1 MKFTPLLLPLEETAS
16 GVESGINENNGKE
29 GGDVLNAHITGQGKG
44 KMERKKGWLINR
56 RFPPPLEISTSY
68 TSSLESFTSF
78 FPPFSPSEEIKI
90 RQIKSNQI
98 KWKPTL
104 FLPRNK
110 FESIIPRLIFNPKIL
125 ARVGSAERQGA
136 RRSRGWHMACD
147 IRGMRQR
154 ERKGKVLC
162 E

>member
-44 KMERKKGWLINR
+44 KVERKKGWLINR

-68 TSSLESFTSF
+68 TSSPESFTSF
-78 FPPFSPSEEIKI
+78 LPLSPPQKKLKFA
-90 RQIKSNQI
+90 KSNQI